1 MLGAAVCLAAACT
14 GSERTSTATTAVVT
28 TGSDPSPDAPT
39 ADAADPNFATLPPVD
54 QFTYPTGSNDVV
66 VQISVDA
73 PAGPD
78 VPLLTVYGDGAVVAA
93 TDAGWRIGRVSDLA
107 VQDLLD
113 DAKSVGLL
121 DEALNLRGPETPPT
135 GSAGASIEP
144 SDSPDIT
151 IRFEVDGRMLQHELD
166 LSRIE
171 RPPGIRVFLNAATVE
186 NRFDLTARFDPSA
199 WISCTSAQCEIV
211 ASQKDPTSRPV
222 LPHEDAA
229 DLLAP

>member
-1 MLGAAVCLAAACT
+1 VA
-14 GSERTSTATTAVVT
+14 
-28 TGSDPSPDAPT
+28 
-39 ADAADPNFATLPPVD
+39 
-54 QFTYPTGSNDVV
+54 
-66 VQISVDA
+66 QISVDA

-93 TDAGWRIGRVSDLA
+93 TSEGWRLGRISDLA

-121 DEALNLRGPETPPT
+121 DEPLNLRGPDVSPPSSGGGT
-135 GSAGASIEP
+135 STEP

-151 IRFEVDGRMLQHELD
+151 IRFDVDGRTLRHELD
-166 LSRIE
+166 LARIE

-186 NRFDLTARFDPSA
+186 NRFDLTTPFDPA
-199 WISCTSAQCEIV
+199 TWISCTAEQCEIV
-211 ASQKDPTSRPV
+211 SAQQDPTSRPV
-222 LPHEDAA
+222 LPHEDPA

>member
-1 MLGAAVCLAAACT
+1 VA
-14 GSERTSTATTAVVT
+14 
-28 TGSDPSPDAPT
+28 
-39 ADAADPNFATLPPVD
+39 
-54 QFTYPTGSNDVV
+54 
-66 VQISVDA
+66 QISVDA

-78 VPLLTVYGDGAVVAA
+78 VPLLTVYGDGAVIAA
-93 TDAGWRIGRVSDLA
+93 TNEGWRMGRVSDLA

-121 DEALNLRGPETPPT
+121 DEPLDLRGPDPPAPV
-135 GSAGASIEP
+135 SAASTES

-151 IRFEVDGRMLQHELD
+151 IRFDVDGRTLLHELD

-171 RPPGIRVFLNAATVE
+171 RPPGIRVFLNAATVQ

-199 WISCTSAQCEIV
+199 WISCSAERCDIV
-211 ASQKDPTSRPV
+211 ASQQDPTSRPV